1 MYGIL
6 AEDRSDVD
14 VLQSLVQRIAAA
26 AGEKKSL
33 TFKKKGYSGCSEMI
47 RKGAIDIRLFV
58 GMSVS
63 RIIVCY
69 DSDRCSPKER
79 LKEVEE
85 KILQKSGVQVESC
98 IVVPVQEIEAW
109 ILADMDAVKHVLT
122 AWKSVPK
129 SHTNPES
136 LNDPKEH
143 LERLSKRHGKP
154 LYVHAIHNCKV
165 AKHLNLDLIR
175 ERCPSFKS
183 LYDFVHE
190 KHAPTKEKNRNLQH

>member
-6 AEDRSDVD
+6 AEDRSDVE
-14 VLQSLVQRIAAA
+14 VLQSLVQRIATA
-26 AGEKKSL
+26 AGDKKALS
-33 TFKKKGYSGCSEMI
+33 FKTKGYSGCAEMI
-47 RKGAIDIRLFV
+47 RKGARDIRLFA
-58 GMSVS
+58 GMSVN
-63 RIIVCY
+63 RVIVCY
-69 DSDRCSPKER
+69 DSDRCAPGER
-79 LKEVEE
+79 VKEVEE
-85 KILQKSGVQVESC
+85 EVLQKAGVKVESC

-154 LYVHAIHNCKV
+154 LYVHAIHNSKV
-165 AKHLNLDLIR
+165 AKHLNLDLLR
-175 ERCPSFKS
+175 QRCPSFKS
-183 LYDFVHE
+183 LYDFVHA
-190 KHAPTKEKNRNLQH
+190 KHAPPEKIKRARQ